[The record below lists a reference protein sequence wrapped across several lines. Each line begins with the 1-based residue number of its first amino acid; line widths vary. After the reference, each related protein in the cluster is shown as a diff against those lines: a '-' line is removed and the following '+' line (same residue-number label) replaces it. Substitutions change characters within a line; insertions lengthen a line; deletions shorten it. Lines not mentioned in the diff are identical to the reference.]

1 MSLIVKFIRHVY
13 ESKFSF
19 SVVSMAVSAISKY
32 HIVDKDSGIPIGQHS
47 LVSMAKKAFWQQRPP
62 IPRYRAT
69 YDVSVILRHIENLGQ
84 NESLT
89 LKKLS
94 GKTAFLVVFST
105 LSRYGLVPHL
115 TKMSFPNPFL
125 SLFSLTVLLRVSS
138 ILVLGSVVQEVLDG
152 TAVKLLDLE
161 KV

>member
-1 MSLIVKFIRHVY
+1 MGPSAPDCQIYPSPFRIKVFLLHGQYGCF
-13 ESKFSF
+13 
-19 SVVSMAVSAISKY
+19 SAISKY
-32 HIVDKDSGIPIGQHS
+32 HIVVKDTSIPIGQHS
-47 LVSMAKKAFWQQRPP
+47 LGFMAKKVFWQQRPP

-69 YDVSVILRHIENLGQ
+69 YDVSVVLRHIENLGQ

-115 TKMSFPNPFL
+115 TKMSFPSPFP
-125 SLFSLTVLLRVSS
+125 SLFSLTVLLRMSS
-138 ILVLGSVVQEVLDG
+138 ISV
-152 TAVKLLDLE
+152 
-161 KV
+161 

>member
-1 MSLIVKFIRHVY
+1 
-13 ESKFSF
+13 
-19 SVVSMAVSAISKY
+19 MAVSAISKY
-32 HIVDKDSGIPIGQHS
+32 HIVDKDTGIPMGQHS
-47 LVSMAKKAFWQQRPP
+47 VVSMAKKSFWQQRPP

-69 YDVSVILRHIENLGQ
+69 YDVSIILRHIENLGQ

-94 GKTAFLVVFST
+94 EKTAFLVAFST

-115 TKMSFPNPFL
+115 TKISFPNPFL

-138 ILVLGSVVQEVLDG
+138 ISVLGSVVHDG
-152 TAVKLLDLE
+152 LNGAVVEPLDLQ